1 MPFELFLALRYLYSR
16 RRRQMARF
24 TALAAL
30 VGIAFGVASLIVA
43 LSLSNGFRDEMRDKI
58 LRGTAHITLMR
69 RDGQALRDWRALVER
84 IRTTS
89 GVSDAQPTTYEGSL
103 LRGANGSAYAV
114 LRGVDSGSS
123 RTVSEIRS
131 TLIAGTIDP
140 VLNDSFSSAAVKTKE
155 EEERPAQA
163 AVSKTDSSERV
174 GPKIGR
180 HRTEKTS
187 SKDEADEETANNVP
201 QANVV
206 IGAELAARTGLS
218 TGDTGEIILPEETA
232 FGLAPAFYRVRVA
245 GVFRSG
251 LYEYDSTWVYLS
263 LASVSSF
270 KGSPETSATVISI
283 DAIDIYN
290 SARVA
295 AEVRA
300 RLGDDYVTV
309 DWQEANRPLFAALA
323 LERRMGLFIIA
334 LIILVATLNITTTLV
349 LVVIERR
356 SDIAI
361 LTAMG
366 ARARSIMLIFMI
378 EGALVGIIGAVC
390 GIIIG
395 LIACAVGQ
403 HYKLVSLPADV
414 YSIGN
419 VPFHAQARDVL
430 LSALVAFLLSLLATI
445 YPARVAARTRPAEAL
460 RDA

>member
-1 MPFELFLALRYLYSR
+1 
-16 RRRQMARF
+16 MARF
-24 TALAAL
+24 TALAAV

-69 RDGQALRDWRALVER
+69 RDAQPLRDWRALVER
-84 IRTTS
+84 IRNTG
-89 GVSDAQPTTYEGSL
+89 GVRDAQPTTYEGSL

-114 LRGVDSGSS
+114 LRGLDSGSS

-163 AVSKTDSSERV
+163 AVSKTDSSKRV
-174 GPKIGR
+174 GPKVGR

-187 SKDEADEETANNVP
+187 SKDDEADEETENNVP

-283 DAIDIYN
+283 DAIDIYD

-295 AEVRA
+295 ADVRA

-378 EGALVGIIGAVC
+378 EGALVGIIGVVC

-395 LIACAVGQ
+395 LIACAVGE

-414 YSIGN
+414 YSISN

-460 RDA
+460 RDG